1 MSYTY
6 TDASINDIQN
16 SKKYLMNLNFQ
27 TKLEINKNFN
37 MWMYYNII
45 LDELDSLVPSRGISG
60 DSGGVIDRFKK
71 TNLLR
76 KTKRC

>member
-1 MSYTY
+1 M
-6 TDASINDIQN
+6 N
-16 SKKYLMNLNFQ
+16 SNFQ

-60 DSGGVIDRFKK
+60 DSGGVIDRFTKNKFITKNK
-71 TNLLR
+71 TML
-76 KTKRC
+76 K